1 MQYTGPQYETYD
13 LNEYATVPGF
23 SGTYAQLNE
32 IAGATVTNPNGKLN
46 GFTIVNLL
54 LSYTLPTPSLP
65 IKHVVFDLNLQ
76 NLLDRRYD
84 EYYYSQI
91 PDINGTYFS
100 GAYEDAL
107 AGQPFSVTF
116 TTTVRF

>member
-1 MQYTGPQYETYD
+1 
-13 LNEYATVPGF
+13 
-23 SGTYAQLNE
+23 
-32 IAGATVTNPNGKLN
+32 VTNPNGKLN
-46 GFTIVNLL
+46 GFTIFNLL

-65 IKHVVFDLNLQ
+65 VKHVVFDLNVQ
-76 NLLDRRYD
+76 NLFDRRYD

-100 GAYEDAL
+100 GTYEDAL